1 MHPWLTAL
9 SVVGGIYYFGGAS
22 GAIYGPLV
30 LCAVLVVL
38 SYYPSLAEYVPAG
51 GGGGGGGGGSVGSL
65 ESVAVSTPFVRRS
78 ESVC

>member
-30 LCAVLVVL
+30 LCAVLVAL
-38 SYYPSLAEYVPAG
+38 SYYPTLAEYVPSTMG
-51 GGGGGGGGGSVGSL
+51 GVGGPDASV
-65 ESVAVSTPFVRRS
+65 VAAAVSTPFVRRS